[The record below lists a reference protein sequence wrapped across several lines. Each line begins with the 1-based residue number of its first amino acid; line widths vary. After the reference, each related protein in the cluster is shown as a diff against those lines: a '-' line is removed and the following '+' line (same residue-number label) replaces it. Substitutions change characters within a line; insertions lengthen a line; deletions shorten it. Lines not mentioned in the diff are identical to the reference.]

1 MGVRETPV
9 ALRSTAGLVK
19 SPVRARDIY
28 QWPLR
33 CGKIGQRHGPRERMV
48 QAMGAGIVN
57 SKPQARVAYAAP
69 RREHGVVGL
78 AVRERP
84 GLGYEASVFIFQ

>member
-9 ALRSTAGLVK
+9 AIRSTAGLVK
-19 SPVRARDIY
+19 SPVRARNIY

-33 CGKIGQRHGPRERMV
+33 CGEIGRRHGHRERMV
-48 QAMGAGIVN
+48 QAMGAGIIN
-57 SKPQARVAYAAP
+57 SKPQTRVAHAP
-69 RREHGVVGL
+69 PCRELGAVGL

-84 GLGYEASVFIFQ
+84 SLGYEASVFIFQ